1 MVSQQRS
8 SFYLEQPDLAG
19 DTYLLEQQV
28 KIRSRGI
35 LKRVIPCFVIIKNP
49 SIKIVL
55 MWEILEKKKKSKERE
70 VKR

>member
-55 MWEILEKKKKSKERE
+55 MWEILEKKRRVRKE
-70 VKR
+70 K

>member
-19 DTYLLEQQV
+19 DTYLLEQQQV

-35 LKRVIPCFVIIKNP
+35 LKRVIPCFVIIKNL

-55 MWEILEKKKKSKERE
+55 MWEILERKKKEE
-70 VKR
+70 